1 LLINQIINKRLKNDF
16 KCLKKIQYQTE
27 VGGALMPWATNYK
40 NVKEKKTLVLNM
52 ALNKQYYGEEFL
64 KFTLEWLSFLKELY
78 SLQ

>member
-40 NVKEKKTLVLNM
+40 NVKERKNFGFENGT
-52 ALNKQYYGEEFL
+52 
-64 KFTLEWLSFLKELY
+64 
-78 SLQ
+78 